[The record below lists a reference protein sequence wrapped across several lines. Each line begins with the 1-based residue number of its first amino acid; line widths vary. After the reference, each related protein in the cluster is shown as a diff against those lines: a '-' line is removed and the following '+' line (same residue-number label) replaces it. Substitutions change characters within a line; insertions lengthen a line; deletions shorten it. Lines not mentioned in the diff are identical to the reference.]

1 MDLMDP
7 MDHQL
12 KEKKKVIMDHMD
24 LMDHQKLSVQNVEK
38 NLNSQKGL
46 NIKKQRFID
55 LRVK

>member
-1 MDLMDP
+1 MDP

-46 NIKKQRFID
+46 NIKKQGFID